1 MDLCLRKT
9 RETRRSPGGTTE
21 GPVLGPAP
29 LCLQEGALG
38 EGATDRPD
46 EPDETQ
52 DRATARIGQAD
63 RTDRRH
69 DRELRP
75 GWRLRPCGR
84 GGGRHLRQDLPRLD
98 GAWGRTRLAR
108 LVAEAPGVRG

>member
-21 GPVLGPAP
+21 GPVFGPVP

-38 EGATDRPD
+38 EGVTDRPS
-46 EPDETQ
+46 ELDETQ
-52 DRATARIGQAD
+52 DRPTVRIGQVD

-75 GWRLRPCGR
+75 GWRLRSCGR
-84 GGGRHLRQDLPRLD
+84 GGRGHLRQDLPRLD
-98 GAWGRTRLAR
+98 GARGRTRLAR
-108 LVAEAPGVRG
+108 LDAEAP